1 VGPVEDARSGK
12 GMDGRYPPKGSSWAR
27 RGEGEPVD
35 RLPGQAMDSFP
46 NVAKSTWKNVQKTS
60 GAKNN
65 MLRASERDRMNQV
78 RGSIP
83 MERSSGLKL
92 RHLVCAWRGKS
103 QKKGRV
109 RDAAI
114 KSREETPKEGCS
126 IAAAKS
132 LYGFF

>member
-1 VGPVEDARSGK
+1 
-12 GMDGRYPPKGSSWAR
+12 
-27 RGEGEPVD
+27 
-35 RLPGQAMDSFP
+35 MDSFP
-46 NVAKSTWKNVQKTS
+46 NVAKRASKNVQKTS

-78 RGSIP
+78 RRSIP
-83 MERSSGLKL
+83 MEWSSGFEATPSGL
-92 RHLVCAWRGKS
+92 RLAQKS